1 VVVEVVQM
9 AVQVVVAIA
18 AHKAYDD
25 FNNFILYVHKID
37 DEMLVRVR
45 ALAGFSDQLYAL
57 GGNAQQWNHV
67 VFTNQDTDHRLYIN
81 GELLDVYTG
90 NAITDQDEIVF
101 GRIDSLDRNTWVT
114 SDYNGSVDEILIFNR
129 SLSEE
134 EVKAIY
140 NDGAGINLFEVS
152 KGLISDTLGDTP
164 FYTNE
169 SNPRTINLNAGQSQL
184 VTAWVNATGEFGDYI
199 FFEFANRIKDM
210 LTDNIT
216 SEYTIEIIDKTP
228 PLIEFVP
235 PTPNETFITELFVN
249 ISSSDDN
256 DHYTFLDFDDSL
268 VGWWR
273 FEESSWNGTAGEVK
287 DESGFDNH
295 GRAYGDANTIADGR
309 FGRGGEFDG
318 NGDYIKSDGQDIREK
333 ITLSVW
339 VNAGDGERGYLLK
352 DGTYMG
358 DGAFTLQRGA
368 TGIITFY
375 LNGTVVW
382 TENLSSIGE
391 WYHIVATYD
400 GSLMKIYLNG
410 ILENEQ
416 EREGELAEHQWWI
429 AGGGRSGYYFNGS
442 IDDVLIFNRALSED
456 EIKSLYNAT
465 ANQYQNNFTDLNN
478 DEYTF
483 KGYAVDTA
491 GNKNETET
499 REVFYIDMPPEGYLV
514 YHNFTSPYLLFNGDG
529 VEIESGNRT
538 TNPVLIVK
546 RLYAYDPFLEFTI
559 KGDVNLNPVDVDVL
573 IDTIFTRTVVSGLDQ
588 IPNVTGKHSLFV
600 SNMGYGIYICPH
612 AQSINEINLFC
623 PDYAT
628 FDCPGTLGN
637 YSCIVL
643 GDFYKV
649 SGLSG
654 SGVAADLPFD
664 WAQIPEFSTLG
675 IVLAVILILLST
687 FFIRR
692 EKGKI

>member
-1 VVVEVVQM
+1 VSISGTYNETN
-9 AVQVVVAIA
+9 ISIELL
-18 AHKAYDD
+18 YDD
-25 FNNFILYVHKID
+25 VFEWNYYACDSAGNCVWGENN
-37 DEMLVRVR
+37 
-45 ALAGFSDQLYAL
+45 
-57 GGNAQQWNHV
+57 W
-67 VFTNQDTDHRLYIN
+67 
-81 GELLDVYTG
+81 
-90 NAITDQDEIVF
+90 
-101 GRIDSLDRNTWVT
+101 
-114 SDYNGSVDEILIFNR
+114 
-129 SLSEE
+129 
-134 EVKAIY
+134 
-140 NDGAGINLFEVS
+140 
-152 KGLISDTLGDTP
+152 
-164 FYTNE
+164 
-169 SNPRTINLNAGQSQL
+169 
-184 VTAWVNATGEFGDYI
+184 
-199 FFEFANRIKDM
+199 
-210 LTDNIT
+210 
-216 SEYTIEIIDKTP
+216 TIEFDGTAP
-228 PLIEFVP
+228 NIEFVP

-273 FEESSWNGTAGEVK
+273 FEDTNETHTF
-287 DESGFDNH
+287 DESGFENH
-295 GRAYGDANTIADGR
+295 GTIVGATQTDVGR
-309 FGRGGEFDG
+309 FGNAMEFDG
-318 NGDYIKSDGQDIREK
+318 KSNYLEMPISLSSDDLKNEFSISTWVYPENLVGRIWGSNDANSESNNFRINSVGSLTIKLRSIGSNPED
-333 ITLSVW
+333 TSSVGLISQNKW
-339 VNAGDGERGYLLK
+339 YHTVVTYK
-352 DGTYMG
+352 DSRAYV
-358 DGAFTLQRGA
+358 
-368 TGIITFY
+368 Y
-375 LNGTVVW
+375 LNG
-382 TENLSSIGE
+382 NLIITGTQATHPSI
-391 WYHIVATYD
+391 H
-400 GSLMKIYLNG
+400 NG
-410 ILENEQ
+410 VGDI
-416 EREGELAEHQWWI
+416 I
-429 AGGGRSGYYFNGS
+429 IGGRMSPVQDHFNGS